1 MLSVAIVQV
10 SAQLLS
16 NERSPQPR
24 ASSVAGLANT
34 PARYTR
40 HLNLLELQTKVRDDF
55 TITEKA
61 PTTRNQEKALVVLGP
76 FPG

>member
-1 MLSVAIVQV
+1 METICTIFLLPFVPVLSAAIVQV

-34 PARYTR
+34 PPRYTR
-40 HLNLLELQTKVRDDF
+40 HLNLLELQTKVREYF
-55 TITEKA
+55 TIIEKA
-61 PTTRNQEKALVVLGP
+61 D
-76 FPG
+76 